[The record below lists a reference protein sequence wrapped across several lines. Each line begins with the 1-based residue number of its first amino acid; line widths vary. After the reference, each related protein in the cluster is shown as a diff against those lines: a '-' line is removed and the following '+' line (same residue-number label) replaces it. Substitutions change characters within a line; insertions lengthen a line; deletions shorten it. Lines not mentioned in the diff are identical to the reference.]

1 MKTSQKKDQKVQI
14 DFNQLQYEKTVEQLN
29 NAAAIYN
36 KALLCFEKITGK
48 REIQQM
54 DLLESYITAK
64 TGFKNVPMSATLL
77 EVNNE
82 YFFLNDYLNKLQPE
96 VLDVVAGT
104 AVVKKEMIDLAKESA
119 TIYLQ
124 EKLVADYLL
133 LEEAAKLLNQLSNPT
148 HSKFLV
154 ANFEG
159 KFSIK
164 AIPFNNSTR

>member
-1 MKTSQKKDQKVQI
+1 
-14 DFNQLQYEKTVEQLN
+14 
-29 NAAAIYN
+29 
-36 KALLCFEKITGK
+36 
-48 REIQQM
+48 
-54 DLLESYITAK
+54 
-64 TGFKNVPMSATLL
+64 MSATLL

-82 YFFLNDYLNKLQPE
+82 YFFLNDYLKKLQPE

-133 LEEAAKLLNQLSNPT
+133 LEEAAKLLNQLSNPS